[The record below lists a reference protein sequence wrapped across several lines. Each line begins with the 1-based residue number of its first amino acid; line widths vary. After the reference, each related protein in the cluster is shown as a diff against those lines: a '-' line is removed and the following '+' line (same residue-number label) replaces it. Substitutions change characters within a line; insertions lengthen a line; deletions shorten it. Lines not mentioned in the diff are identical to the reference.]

1 MLKKDGGREGE
12 EPVSLNNVLDATV
25 KITNFIKSQSVSL
38 LIVCIMNREVYIKL
52 FCYIQSVTVD
62 LKRSTSMM
70 ELLAEP
76 ATFIMEHYIYLKPL
90 TDNLQLFR
98 LRYLAGTF
106 SDMNK

>member
-1 MLKKDGGREGE
+1 
-12 EPVSLNNVLDATV
+12 
-25 KITNFIKSQSVSL
+25 
-38 LIVCIMNREVYIKL
+38 
-52 FCYIQSVTVD
+52 
-62 LKRSTSMM
+62 M

-106 SDMNK
+106 SDMNKYAFLFKEDFFCL